1 MTNNKLKHMK
11 INLTKV
17 KAIVSLVSKYS
28 NRKVRTKFGFSSIN
42 EAWAFYDRCTG
53 MRKYYYV
60 GIEIL

>member
-1 MTNNKLKHMK
+1 MK